1 MKCQKCGIEVPSS
14 YVKCPSC
21 GFGFHGLQSPS
32 SFELNEKNTAVIDP
46 ANLTPIQ
53 QQTNQFST
61 TTASKEQF
69 SKFAT
74 RLLAY
79 FIDFCIV
86 LIPAIIIGAL
96 VGIWG
101 IAWDESDK
109 ITTLKAQG
117 IAFFIAILYEAIFLS
132 GPWMATPGKRLMG
145 IKVVDI
151 NSAPINFW
159 RAMGRT
165 LSKVF
170 ISSIFLIGFIM
181 AAFTSKKQAL
191 HDLMANT
198 IVIKDK

>member
-1 MKCQKCGIEVPSS
+1 
-14 YVKCPSC
+14 
-21 GFGFHGLQSPS
+21 
-32 SFELNEKNTAVIDP
+32 
-46 ANLTPIQ
+46 
-53 QQTNQFST
+53 
-61 TTASKEQF
+61 
-69 SKFAT
+69 
-74 RLLAY
+74 
-79 FIDFCIV
+79 
-86 LIPAIIIGAL
+86 
-96 VGIWG
+96 
-101 IAWDESDK
+101 
-109 ITTLKAQG
+109 
-117 IAFFIAILYEAIFLS
+117 
-132 GPWMATPGKRLMG
+132 MATPGKRLMG